1 VTVQTIEYHRCSLW
15 ITQRIFSG
23 FVNKIESL
31 ASRIGRQNQLINEL
45 QGKVANL
52 EMSVELKDF
61 GY

>member
-1 VTVQTIEYHRCSLW
+1 MDNA
-15 ITQRIFSG
+15 TQRIFSG

-52 EMSVELKDF
+52 ETDVVELKRLLGIKDES
-61 GY
+61 

>member
-1 VTVQTIEYHRCSLW
+1 MDNA
-15 ITQRIFSG
+15 TQRIFSG

-52 EMSVELKDF
+52 ETDVVELKRLLGIKDESQA
-61 GY
+61 